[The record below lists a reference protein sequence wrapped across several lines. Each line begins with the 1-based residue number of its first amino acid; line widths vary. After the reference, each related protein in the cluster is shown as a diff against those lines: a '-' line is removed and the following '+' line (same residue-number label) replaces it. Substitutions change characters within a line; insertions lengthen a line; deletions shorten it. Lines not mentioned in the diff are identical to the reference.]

1 MNCHDVIEYISAIVD
16 GELEP
21 EKRREFEAH
30 IAHCSSCR
38 NEFEMET
45 MTKRIVARKLRFTK
59 TPDHLRMSILQQVY
73 AGFPSQGIERV
84 RLGAFLGEFL
94 SRRFV
99 KPAFAL
105 GVVVIAVLVGI
116 SLLSHREPE
125 PVVSPGPTTDMV
137 DQAVEHYSNYLL
149 GVVELQLVSSSHDEV
164 RSFFKDKVA
173 FKVYVPQMK
182 NAVLVGGV
190 LCEHGGTKFL
200 NLVYK
205 IGDKVLYFHM
215 GCSKEMKAK
224 GKIGL
229 CAKAEAE
236 LRETG
241 WYFDTTRTN
250 CSVVVWKKGDNVCSA
265 VTDMKKEEVL
275 ALLKEE
281 E

>member
-1 MNCHDVIEYISAIVD
+1 MNCHDVLEYISAIVD

-30 IAHCSSCR
+30 IAHCPSCR
-38 NEFEMET
+38 NEFEIET
-45 MTKRIVARKLRFTK
+45 MTKRIIAGKLRFIK
-59 TPDHLRMSILQQVY
+59 APDHLRMNILQQAY
-73 AGFPSQGIERV
+73 AGFPNQGIERET
-84 RLGAFLGEFL
+84 LGAFLERFL
-94 SRRFV
+94 SRWFV
-99 KPAFAL
+99 KPTLAL

-116 SLLSHREPE
+116 SLLSHRAPE
-125 PVVSPGPTTDMV
+125 SVVSPGPTIDMV
-137 DQAVEHYSNYLL
+137 EQAVEHYSNYLH
-149 GVVELQLVSSSHDEV
+149 GGVELQIFSSNHDQV
-164 RSFFKDKVA
+164 LGFFKDKVA

-190 LCEHGGTKFL
+190 LCEHAGTKFL

-205 IGDKVLYFHM
+205 MGDKAIYFYM
-215 GCSKEMKAK
+215 GCSKEMKAN

-229 CAKAEAE
+229 CEKAEAD

-241 WYFDTTRTN
+241 WYFDTTHTN
-250 CSVVVWKKGDNVCSA
+250 CNVAVWKEGDNVCSA
-265 VTDMKKEEVL
+265 VADMKKEKLL